1 MIPAGGTLPPAGETR
16 TPSEETTMSYM
27 GNAMVELAE
36 AGAVMAEMDEVR
48 SWRAAGH
55 DVPLVWV
62 DIDTYRGRRPMPAIA
77 LDVAERL
84 AGSLEDAE
92 AREGLRQAVADA
104 RGYREMVGR
113 DRDCAVLTAAIRRE
127 ATSAA
132 ATARRLAGEIVAA
145 VAAGEE
151 LPEEWHRLDAYAGVG
166 EPVAEEVCRLV
177 RDDLEGTGIRP

>member
-1 MIPAGGTLPPAGETR
+1 
-16 TPSEETTMSYM
+16 MSYM
-27 GNAMVELAE
+27 GNAIIEMAE
-36 AGAVMAEMDEVR
+36 ANAVMADLEEVR
-48 SWRAAGH
+48 AWRSAGH
-55 DVPLVWV
+55 EVPLIWV
-62 DIDTYRGRRPMPAIA
+62 EIDTCRGRRRMPAIA
-77 LDVAERL
+77 IEVAERL
-84 AGSLEDAE
+84 AGSLDDEDARE
-92 AREGLRQAVADA
+92 ALRQAVADA

-177 RDDLEGTGIRP
+177 REDLEGTGIRP